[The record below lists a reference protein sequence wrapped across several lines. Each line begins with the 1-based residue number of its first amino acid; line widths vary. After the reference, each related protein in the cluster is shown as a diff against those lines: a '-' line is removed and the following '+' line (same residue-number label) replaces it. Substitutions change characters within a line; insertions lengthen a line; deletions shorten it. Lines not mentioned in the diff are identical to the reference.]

1 MAKTNAQRQ
10 SEYRQRHL
18 KDENGHRDR
27 LMLMAVRN
35 RGNLAQKSAGQHGC
49 KRGTAAL
56 TAMLQ
61 RTRPSAAS
69 RGCCAGLAPALDPA
83 PG

>member
-1 MAKTNAQRQ
+1 MLEA
-10 SEYRQRHL
+10 L
-18 KDENGHRDR
+18 
-27 LMLMAVRN
+27 LLMAVSN

-61 RTRPSAAS
+61 RIRPSAAS
-69 RGCCAGLAPALDPA
+69 RGYCAALAPALDPA
-83 PG
+83 PGEQFWCPNFRPRQISAVFGRH

>member
-1 MAKTNAQRQ
+1 
-10 SEYRQRHL
+10 
-18 KDENGHRDR
+18 
-27 LMLMAVRN
+27 MAVRN

-61 RTRPSAAS
+61 RTCPSATS
-69 RGCCAGLAPALDPA
+69 RGCCARLAPALNAVELGHGDSFAFIDLP
-83 PG
+83 